1 VDFGMVDRITAPLR
15 QGLRRTFSAVV
26 DRDSLGLVRALVDMG
41 FIPLTRDIRPAVQ
54 LVERLL
60 QKYRDLSP
68 REIKAMDIE
77 EIGNDI
83 MASLQIGPAIQIPN
97 EFILF
102 GRSVGMLNGLS
113 SRLDPDTNIIEVAA
127 PFARRFI
134 GGEAEG
140 LAGIAVQAR
149 SAGRSI
155 IRLPK
160 LLSEFLVTTGRGE
173 TRVEITSK
181 DVADELRKISR
192 VGKGL
197 ILALLGAGCGLAA
210 VLLRINGFPEESLWA
225 GVASGVLLLWLALLL
240 RRT

>member
-1 VDFGMVDRITAPLR
+1 
-15 QGLRRTFSAVV
+15 
-26 DRDSLGLVRALVDMG
+26 VRALVDMG